1 MKHDE
6 SKVVGEITSLKFDD
20 RGRLRIVADVT
31 DDRAKCFGAFS
42 VGVKV
47 SSFEIV
53 NPDSK
58 DFHGLITR
66 AEITEVSLTDVPANQ
81 YALVQSRYATPPFA
95 LYAKARGEQDDLFSR
110 AFTLLQK
117 QLEAIGTL
125 ANVSQLGDTRRRQ
138 MSRIRD
144 IRLPPARGRRTPRN
158 SEVLS
163 ISFQ

>member
-1 MKHDE
+1 M
-6 SKVVGEITSLKFDD
+6 
-20 RGRLRIVADVT
+20 
-31 DDRAKCFGAFS
+31 
-42 VGVKV
+42 KV

-125 ANVSQLGDTRRRQ
+125 ANVSHARHSAQADVAN
-138 MSRIRD
+138 SRHS
-144 IRLPPARGRRTPRN
+144 PPARARPPSPTQFR
-158 SEVLS
+158 SLVDQLS
-163 ISFQ
+163 MRST